1 MNYMPIGSPYLTQAK
16 LLATQNNVY
25 PQQQQQQ
32 GYNSPGWGYETKP
45 TPIPT
50 PVPVQ
55 QQLYQ
60 HQQQLHPQQ
69 QLHQPVQPLQQ
80 HQSMPMAVHKQSIMQ
95 QQQSLPPQQLPHQQ
109 QQLQQQAMHSS
120 ASVSYN
126 HQDYPNMVASSV
138 PEGRKEMSRQDYPT
152 HVVHQ
157 PHPLIAQLKNE
168 STSSSTINNSS
179 QFNHKYLYIFVD
191 CFVTIINVF

>member
-1 MNYMPIGSPYLTQAK
+1 MNNMPNGSLYLTQAK

-32 GYNSPGWGYETKP
+32 GSPGWGYKTEP

-55 QQLYQ
+55 QPLYQ
-60 HQQQLHPQQ
+60 HQQ

-80 HQSMPMAVHKQSIMQ
+80 HQSMPTAVHKRSIMQ

-126 HQDYPNMVASSV
+126 HQDYSNMLASSV

-152 HVVHQ
+152 HVVQQ
-157 PHPLIAQLKNE
+157 PHPLIAQLKND
-168 STSSSTINNSS
+168 STSSSTMNNSS
-179 QFNHKYLYIFVD
+179 QFNQKYVSIFLD
-191 CFVTIINVF
+191 CFVTII